1 MNTTSDTPV
10 VADDEAPATPRM
22 TEWDEAAAEFPT
34 WDEAA
39 AEFPTWGDLESP
51 VEEEPRYV

>member
-34 WDEAA
+34 W
-39 AEFPTWGDLESP
+39 GDLESP

>member
-22 TEWDEAAAEFPT
+22 AVVDWAALDLEYASWAQLDRELDA
-34 WDEAA
+34 WSA
-39 AEFPTWGDLESP
+39 LESP
-51 VEEEPRYV
+51 KAPS